1 MRQQTRRKLPKLVSM
16 NPSVLSHPALSHPVL
31 TSLLPVILLIAT
43 GYVAGKQ
50 NWIRASATKDYSNLV
65 FSVLLPPL
73 LFRTMAQTHP
83 ENLMLLPVLAY
94 LGSMVIL
101 FAVVLAW
108 TGINQRGAILGL
120 AATYGNTVMIGIALI
135 GFAYGE
141 AGQAV
146 LFSLLSV
153 HAIIMLT
160 SATLLLEWLKL
171 KRRQSSEPDEQA
183 HPAQA
188 ALEALWGAVRQ
199 PTTWPI
205 ILGLLYSQTGLGI
218 PVIIDRP
225 LQLLGQAFSPL
236 ALVLVGLTLSITKF
250 GDHIKPA
257 LGLSVL
263 KNFVQPLLVLGLGL
277 MLGLHG
283 IPLTVMV
290 VAASLPMGANVFMF
304 SQRYQ
309 ESEALI
315 TTSVS
320 VSTVM
325 ALFSVA
331 LTMSLTP
338 YIDKL

>member
-1 MRQQTRRKLPKLVSM
+1 MT
-16 NPSVLSHPALSHPVL
+16 HPALSHPVL

-43 GYVAGKQ
+43 GFMAGKQ
-50 NWIRASATKDYSNLV
+50 GWIRASGTKDYSNLV

-101 FAVVLAW
+101 FAMVLVWA
-108 TGINQRGAILGL
+108 GVNQRGAILGL

-153 HAIIMLT
+153 HAIVMLT
-160 SATLLLEWLKL
+160 AATLFLELL
-171 KRRQSSEPDEQA
+171 RRKNSGA
-183 HPAQA
+183 HPARA
-188 ALEALWGAVRQ
+188 ALEALRGALLQ

-205 ILGLLYSQTGLGI
+205 LLGLAFSQTGLSM
-218 PVIIDRP
+218 PVVIDRP
-225 LQLLGQAFSPL
+225 LLLLGQAFSPL
-236 ALVLVGLTLSITKF
+236 ALVLVGLTLSVTKF

-257 LGLSVL
+257 LGLSAL
-263 KNFVQPLLVLGLGL
+263 KNFVHPLLVLSLGL
-277 MLGLHG
+277 LFGLHG
-283 IPLTVMV
+283 LPLTVMV

-304 SQRYQ
+304 STRYQ

-338 YIDKL
+338 YINKL

>member
-1 MRQQTRRKLPKLVSM
+1 
-16 NPSVLSHPALSHPVL
+16 
-31 TSLLPVILLIAT
+31 
-43 GYVAGKQ
+43 
-50 NWIRASATKDYSNLV
+50 
-65 FSVLLPPL
+65 
-73 LFRTMAQTHP
+73 
-83 ENLMLLPVLAY
+83 
-94 LGSMVIL
+94 
-101 FAVVLAW
+101 VLAW
-108 TGINQRGAILGL
+108 TGVNQRGAILGL
-120 AATYGNTVMIGIALI
+120 AATYGNTVMIGIALV

-160 SATLLLEWLKL
+160 SATMFLEWLRK
-171 KRRQSSEPDEQA
+171 KNSDA
-183 HPAQA
+183 HPARA
-188 ALEALWGAVRQ
+188 ALEALRGALLQ

-205 ILGLLYSQTGLGI
+205 LLGLIYSQTGLAL
-218 PVIIDRP
+218 PVVIDRP
-225 LQLLGQAFSPL
+225 MQLLGQAFSPL
-236 ALVLVGLTLSITKF
+236 ALVLVGLTLSATKF
-250 GDHIKPA
+250 GDHIKRA

-277 MLGLHG
+277 LLGLHG
-283 IPLTVMV
+283 LPLTVMV

-304 SQRYQ
+304 SQRYE
-309 ESEALI
+309 ESEELI

-338 YIDKL
+338 YIAKL

>member
-1 MRQQTRRKLPKLVSM
+1 MQDTL
-16 NPSVLSHPALSHPVL
+16 LSHPVI
-31 TSLLPVILLIAT
+31 TALLPVILLIAT
-43 GYVAGKQ
+43 GYMAGKQ
-50 NWIRASATKDYSNLV
+50 GWIRASAKGDYSNLI
-65 FSVLLPPL
+65 FFLLLPPL
-73 LFRTMAQTHP
+73 LFRTMAQSHP
-83 ENLMLLPVLAY
+83 ENLQILPVLAY

-101 FAVVLAW
+101 FAMVFIF
-108 TGINQRGAILGL
+108 TGMNQRGVILGL
-120 AATYGNTVMIGIALI
+120 TATYGNTVMIGIALV
-135 GFAYGE
+135 GYAYGE

-160 SATLLLEWLKL
+160 AATLALELLRK
-171 KRRQSSEPDEQA
+171 KNSNA
-183 HPAQA
+183 HPIKA
-188 ALEALWGAVRQ
+188 ALKALRDALLQ

-205 ILGLLYSQTGLGI
+205 LLGLAFSQSGLSI
-218 PVIIDRP
+218 PVVIDRP

-236 ALVLVGLTLSITKF
+236 ALVLVGLTLSVTKF

-257 LGLSVL
+257 IGLSIL

-277 MLGLHG
+277 LLGLHG
-283 IPLTVMV
+283 LPLTVMV

-309 ESEALI
+309 ESEDLV

-331 LTMSLTP
+331 LAMTLMSSFNL
-338 YIDKL
+338 

>member
-1 MRQQTRRKLPKLVSM
+1 M
-16 NPSVLSHPALSHPVL
+16 NTSLLTHPVI
-31 TSLLPVILLIAT
+31 TSLLPVILLIVT

-50 NWIRASATKDYSNLV
+50 RWIRASAKNDYSNIIFFL
-65 FSVLLPPL
+65 LLPPL
-73 LFRTMAQTHP
+73 LFRTMANTHP
-83 ENLMLLPVLAY
+83 ENLQVLPVLAY

-101 FAVVLAW
+101 FAMVLAW
-108 TGINQRGAILGL
+108 TGVNQRGAILGL
-120 AATYGNTVMIGIALI
+120 AATYGNTVMIGIALV

-160 SATLLLEWLKL
+160 SATLMLEWLRK
-171 KRRQSSEPDEQA
+171 KDSDA
-183 HPAQA
+183 HPVPA

-205 ILGLLYSQTGLGI
+205 ILGLGYSQTGLDI
-218 PVIIDRP
+218 PVVIDRP

-236 ALVLVGLTLSITKF
+236 ALVLVGLTLSVTKF

-257 LGLSVL
+257 IGLSIL
-263 KNFVQPLLVLGLGL
+263 KNFVQPLLVLCLGL
-277 MLGLHG
+277 LLGLHG
-283 IPLTVMV
+283 LPLTVMV

-304 SQRYQ
+304 SQRYE
-309 ESEALI
+309 ESEELI

-331 LTMSLTP
+331 LAMTLMSLFAP
-338 YIDKL
+338 A

>member
-1 MRQQTRRKLPKLVSM
+1 M
-16 NPSVLSHPALSHPVL
+16 NHPVI

-50 NWIRASATKDYSNLV
+50 GWIRASATKDYSNLV

-73 LFRTMAQTHP
+73 LFRTMAQNYDSSHP
-83 ENLMLLPVLAY
+83 ESLMLLPVLAY

-101 FAVVLAW
+101 FAMVLAW
-108 TGINQRGAILGL
+108 TGVNQRGAILGL

-146 LFSLLSV
+146 LFSLLSI
-153 HAIIMLT
+153 HAIVMLT
-160 SATLLLEWLKL
+160 SATMFLEWL
-171 KRRQSSEPDEQA
+171 RRKNSDA
-183 HPAQA
+183 HPVRA
-188 ALEALWGAVRQ
+188 ALEALRGALLQ

-205 ILGLLYSQTGLGI
+205 LLGLAFSQTGLSL
-218 PVIIDRP
+218 PVVIDRP

-236 ALVLVGLTLSITKF
+236 ALVMVGLTLSVTQF

-257 LGLSVL
+257 MGLSVL

-277 MLGLHG
+277 LLGLHG
-283 IPLTVMV
+283 LPLTVMV

-331 LTMSLTP
+331 LTMALTP

>member
-1 MRQQTRRKLPKLVSM
+1 M
-16 NPSVLSHPALSHPVL
+16 HPPLLSHPVI
-31 TSLLPVILLIAT
+31 TSLLPVIFLIVT

-50 NWIRASATKDYSNLV
+50 GWIRAGATKDFSSLI

-73 LFRTMAQTHP
+73 LFRTMAQTHL
-83 ENLMLLPVLAY
+83 ENLQILPVLAY

-101 FAVVLAW
+101 FVVMLAFL
-108 TGINQRGAILGL
+108 GFNQRGVILGL
-120 AATYGNTVMIGIALI
+120 ASTYSNAVMIGIALI
-135 GFAYGE
+135 GFAYGQ

-153 HAIIMLT
+153 HAVIMLT
-160 SATLLLEWLKL
+160 AATLMLEWLKL
-171 KRRQSSEPDEQA
+171 KAQKSHTSPSGKPYKQA
-183 HPAQA
+183 HPA
-188 ALEALWGAVRQ
+188 ALALNALRNALLQ

-205 ILGLLYSQTGLGI
+205 LVGLAYSQTGLGI
-218 PVIIDRP
+218 PAIVDRP

-236 ALVLVGLTLSITKF
+236 ALVLVGLTLSVTQF
-250 GDHIKPA
+250 GHHIKPA
-257 LGLSVL
+257 LGLSLL
-263 KNFVQPLLVLGLGL
+263 KNFVQPILVLGLGFL
-277 MLGLHG
+277 LGQRGL
-283 IPLTVMV
+283 PLTVMV

-309 ESEALI
+309 ESEDLI

-331 LTMSLTP
+331 LTMSLAP
-338 YIDKL
+338 LIDKL

>member
-1 MRQQTRRKLPKLVSM
+1 MT
-16 NPSVLSHPALSHPVL
+16 HPVI

-50 NWIRASATKDYSNLV
+50 GWIRASAKSDYSNLI
-65 FSVLLPPL
+65 FFLLLPPL
-73 LFRTMAQTHP
+73 LFRTMAQSHP
-83 ENLMLLPVLAY
+83 ENLQFLPVLAY

-101 FAVVLAW
+101 FAMVLVW
-108 TGINQRGAILGL
+108 TGVNQRGAILGL
-120 AATYGNTVMIGIALI
+120 AATYGNTVMIGIALV

-160 SATLLLEWLKL
+160 SATLMLEWIKL
-171 KRRQSSEPDEQA
+171 KSEKLNLAFSGKPHQRS
-183 HPAQA
+183 HPAA
-188 ALEALWGAVRQ
+188 SALEALWGSVRQ

-205 ILGLLYSQTGLGI
+205 VLGLAFSQTGLTLPI
-218 PVIIDRP
+218 VIDRP

-250 GDHIKPA
+250 GDHIKTA

-277 MLGLHG
+277 LLGLHG
-283 IPLTVMV
+283 IALTVMV

-309 ESEALI
+309 ESEDLV

-325 ALFSVA
+325 AFFSVA
-331 LTMSLTP
+331 LAMTLMSIFAL
-338 YIDKL
+338 

>member
-1 MRQQTRRKLPKLVSM
+1 M
-16 NPSVLSHPALSHPVL
+16 NHPALSHPVL

-50 NWIRASATKDYSNLV
+50 GWIRASAKGDYSNIIFFL
-65 FSVLLPPL
+65 LLPPL
-73 LFRTMAQTHP
+73 LFRTMAQSHP
-83 ENLMLLPVLAY
+83 ENLQLLPVLAY

-101 FAVVLAW
+101 FAMVLAW
-108 TGINQRGAILGL
+108 TGVNQRGAILGL
-120 AATYGNTVMIGIALI
+120 AATYGNTVMIGIALV

-171 KRRQSSEPDEQA
+171 KSGKPHQQR
-183 HPAQA
+183 HPAASALQA
-188 ALEALWGAVRQ
+188 LRGALLQ

-205 ILGLLYSQTGLGI
+205 LLGLIYSQTGLTL
-218 PVIIDRP
+218 PVVIDRP

-236 ALVLVGLTLSITKF
+236 ALVLVGLTLSVTQF

-257 LGLSVL
+257 LGLSIL

-277 MLGLHG
+277 GLGLHG
-283 IPLTVMV
+283 LPLTVMV

-304 SQRYQ
+304 SQRYE
-309 ESEALI
+309 ESEELI

-331 LTMSLTP
+331 LAMSLAP
-338 YIDKL
+338 LIEKL

>member
-1 MRQQTRRKLPKLVSM
+1 M
-16 NPSVLSHPALSHPVL
+16 NHPVI

-50 NWIRASATKDYSNLV
+50 SWIRASAKNDYSNIIFFL
-65 FSVLLPPL
+65 LLPPL

-83 ENLMLLPVLAY
+83 EHLQWLPVLAY

-101 FAVVLAW
+101 FAMVLAW
-108 TGINQRGAILGL
+108 TGVNQRGAILGL

-160 SATLLLEWLKL
+160 TATLLLEWLKL
-171 KRRQSSEPDEQA
+171 KAKKSNHATSGKPHEQA
-183 HPAQA
+183 HPAAVALQA
-188 ALEALWGAVRQ
+188 LRGALLQ

-205 ILGLLYSQTGLGI
+205 LLGLAFSQTGLAL
-218 PVIIDRP
+218 PVVIDRP

-236 ALVLVGLTLSITKF
+236 ALVLVGLTLSVTQF

-257 LGLSVL
+257 LGLSFL
-263 KNFVQPLLVLGLGL
+263 KNFVQPMLVLGLGL
-277 MLGLHG
+277 LLGLHG
-283 IPLTVMV
+283 MPLTVMV

-309 ESEALI
+309 ESEDLV

-338 YIDKL
+338 LINRL

>member
-1 MRQQTRRKLPKLVSM
+1 LNAS
-16 NPSVLSHPALSHPVL
+16 ALSHPVI

-50 NWIRASATKDYSNLV
+50 GWIRANAKGDYSNIIFFL
-65 FSVLLPPL
+65 LLPPL

-83 ENLMLLPVLAY
+83 ENLQLLPVLAY

-101 FAVVLAW
+101 FAMVLAW
-108 TGINQRGAILGL
+108 TGVNQRGAILGL
-120 AATYGNTVMIGIALI
+120 AATYGNTVMIGIALV

-160 SATLLLEWLKL
+160 SATLFLEWMRSKAT
-171 KRRQSSEPDEQA
+171 DA
-183 HPAQA
+183 HPARA
-188 ALEALWGAVRQ
+188 ALEALRGALLQ

-205 ILGLLYSQTGLGI
+205 LLGLGFSQTGLAL
-218 PVIIDRP
+218 PVVIDRP
-225 LQLLGQAFSPL
+225 LQLLGGAFSPL
-236 ALVLVGLTLSITKF
+236 ALVLVGLTLSVTKF

-257 LGLSVL
+257 LGLSIL

-277 MLGLHG
+277 LLGLHG
-283 IPLTVMV
+283 LPLTVMV

-304 SQRYQ
+304 SQRYE
-309 ESEALI
+309 ESEELI

-331 LTMSLTP
+331 LAMTLMSSFNL
-338 YIDKL
+338 

>member
-1 MRQQTRRKLPKLVSM
+1 M
-16 NPSVLSHPALSHPVL
+16 NHPVI
-31 TSLLPVILLIAT
+31 TALLPVILLIAT

-50 NWIRASATKDYSNLV
+50 GWIRASAKGDYSNLI
-65 FSVLLPPL
+65 FFLLLPPL
-73 LFRTMAQTHP
+73 LFRTMAQSHP
-83 ENLMLLPVLAY
+83 ENLQILPVLAY

-101 FAVVLAW
+101 FAMVLCW
-108 TGINQRGAILGL
+108 TGVNQRGAILGL

-160 SATLLLEWLKL
+160 AATLMLEWMKAS
-171 KRRQSSEPDEQA
+171 KPNKQTN
-183 HPAQA
+183 PAA
-188 ALEALWGAVRQ
+188 SALQALWGAVRQ

-205 ILGLLYSQTGLGI
+205 VLGLAYSQTGLTI
-218 PVIIDRP
+218 PIVIDRP
-225 LQLLGQAFSPL
+225 LQLLGGAFSPL
-236 ALVLVGLTLSITKF
+236 ALILVGLTLSVTKF

-277 MLGLHG
+277 LFGLHG
-283 IPLTVMV
+283 LPLTVMV
-290 VAASLPMGANVFMF
+290 VAAALPMGANVFIF

-309 ESEALI
+309 ESEDLV

-325 ALFSVA
+325 ALLSVA
-331 LTMSLTP
+331 LAMTLMSSFNL
-338 YIDKL
+338 

>member
-1 MRQQTRRKLPKLVSM
+1 VRRQTPRKRPKLVGM
-16 NPSVLSHPALSHPVL
+16 YPSVLSHPVLSHPVI

-50 NWIRASATKDYSNLV
+50 GWIRASATKDYSNLV

-101 FAVVLAW
+101 FAMVLAW
-108 TGINQRGAILGL
+108 TGANQRGAILGL

-146 LFSLLSV
+146 LFSLLSI
-153 HAIIMLT
+153 HAIVMLT
-160 SATLLLEWLKL
+160 SATLFLEWL
-171 KRRQSSEPDEQA
+171 RRKNSDA
-183 HPAQA
+183 HPARA
-188 ALEALWGAVRQ
+188 ALDALRGALLQ

-205 ILGLLYSQTGLGI
+205 LLGLAFSQTGFSL
-218 PVIIDRP
+218 PVVIDRP

-236 ALVLVGLTLSITKF
+236 ALVMVGLTLSVTKF

-277 MLGLHG
+277 LLGLHG
-283 IPLTVMV
+283 LPLTVMV

-331 LTMSLTP
+331 LAMTLMSSFAL
-338 YIDKL
+338 

>member
-1 MRQQTRRKLPKLVSM
+1 LT
-16 NPSVLSHPALSHPVL
+16 HPVI

-43 GYVAGKQ
+43 GYAAGKQ
-50 NWIRASATKDYSNLV
+50 GWIRASAKNDYSNIIFFL
-65 FSVLLPPL
+65 LLPPL

-83 ENLMLLPVLAY
+83 ENLQILPVLAY

-101 FAVVLAW
+101 FAIVLAFA
-108 TGINQRGAILGL
+108 GINQRGIILGL
-120 AATYGNTVMIGIALI
+120 AASYGNTVMIGIALV

-160 SATLLLEWLKL
+160 SATLALEILKAGKPHQ
-171 KRRQSSEPDEQA
+171 KR
-183 HPAQA
+183 HPAA
-188 ALEALWGAVRQ
+188 STLEALWGAARQ

-205 ILGLLYSQTGLGI
+205 ILGLIYSQTGLSI
-218 PVIIDRP
+218 PVVIDRP

-236 ALVLVGLTLSITKF
+236 ALVLVGLTLSVTQF
-250 GDHIKPA
+250 GAHIKPA
-257 LGLSVL
+257 LSLSIL

-277 MLGLHG
+277 LFGLRG
-283 IPLTVMV
+283 LPLTVMV

-309 ESEALI
+309 ESEDLV

-331 LTMSLTP
+331 LAMTLMSSFNL
-338 YIDKL
+338 

>member
-1 MRQQTRRKLPKLVSM
+1 M
-16 NPSVLSHPALSHPVL
+16 NHPVI

-43 GYVAGKQ
+43 GFVAGKRE
-50 NWIRASATKDYSNLV
+50 WIKIAAKNDYAKLV
-65 FSVLLPPL
+65 FLLLLPPL
-73 LFRTMAQTHP
+73 LFRTMALTHP
-83 ENLMLLPVLAY
+83 ENLQILPVIAY
-94 LGSMVIL
+94 LGSMLIL
-101 FAVVLAW
+101 FAIVLVF
-108 TGINQRGAILGL
+108 TGVNQRGAILGL

-135 GFAYGE
+135 GFAYGD

-171 KRRQSSEPDEQA
+171 RNSASKDAIDRP
-183 HPAQA
+183 HPVTA
-188 ALEALWGAVRQ
+188 ALQALRGALLQ

-205 ILGLLYSQTGLGI
+205 LLGLAFSQTGLTL
-218 PVIIDRP
+218 PVVIDRP
-225 LQLLGQAFSPL
+225 LQLLGSAFSPL
-236 ALVLVGLTLSITKF
+236 ALVLVGLTLANTAF

-257 LGLSVL
+257 IGLSIL
-263 KNFVQPLLVLGLGL
+263 KNFVQPLLVLGLGFIL
-277 MLGLHG
+277 NLHG
-283 IPLTVMV
+283 LPLKVMV

-309 ESEALI
+309 ESEDLV

-331 LTMSLTP
+331 LTMSLMP
-338 YIDKL
+338 

>member
-1 MRQQTRRKLPKLVSM
+1 M
-16 NPSVLSHPALSHPVL
+16 NPSALSHPVI
-31 TSLLPVILLIAT
+31 TALLPVILLIAT

-50 NWIRASATKDYSNLV
+50 GWIRAAAKNDYSNIIFFL
-65 FSVLLPPL
+65 LLPPL
-73 LFRTMAQTHP
+73 LFRTMAQSHP
-83 ENLMLLPVLAY
+83 ENLQLLPVLAY

-101 FAVVLAW
+101 FAVVLMW
-108 TGINQRGAILGL
+108 TGVNQRGAILGL

-160 SATLLLEWLKL
+160 AATLLLEWLKMKSENL
-171 KRRQSSEPDEQA
+171 NHTSSGKPQQTVPPAASALQA
-183 HPAQA
+183 LRS
-188 ALEALWGAVRQ
+188 ALLQ

-205 ILGLLYSQTGLGI
+205 VMGLAFSQTGLGI
-218 PVIIDRP
+218 PVVIDRP

-236 ALVLVGLTLSITKF
+236 ALVLVGLTLSVTKF

-277 MLGLHG
+277 LLGLHG
-283 IPLTVMV
+283 LPLTVMV

-304 SQRYQ
+304 STRYA
-309 ESEALI
+309 ESEELI

-331 LTMSLTP
+331 LAMTLMS
-338 YIDKL
+338 

>member
-1 MRQQTRRKLPKLVSM
+1 M
-16 NPSVLSHPALSHPVL
+16 NHPVL
-31 TSLLPVILLIAT
+31 TSLLPVILLIVT

-50 NWIRASATKDYSNLV
+50 GWIRASATKDYSNLV

-101 FAVVLAW
+101 FAMVLAW
-108 TGINQRGAILGL
+108 TGVNQRGAILGL
-120 AATYGNTVMIGIALI
+120 AATYGNTVMIGIALV

-141 AGQAV
+141 SGQAV

-171 KRRQSSEPDEQA
+171 KSENLNQASSDRPHQQR
-183 HPAQA
+183 HPAASAMQA
-188 ALEALWGAVRQ
+188 LHGALLQ

-205 ILGLLYSQTGLGI
+205 LLGLAFSQTGLAL
-218 PVIIDRP
+218 PVVIDRP

-236 ALVLVGLTLSITKF
+236 ALVLVGLTLSVTKF

-257 LGLSVL
+257 LGLSLL
-263 KNFVQPLLVLGLGL
+263 KNFVQPSLVLGLGL
-277 MLGLHG
+277 LLGLHG
-283 IPLTVMV
+283 LPLTVMV

-304 SQRYQ
+304 SQRYEESQ
-309 ESEALI
+309 ELI

-331 LTMSLTP
+331 LAMSLAP
-338 YIDKL
+338 LIEKL